1 MTTKTEEQAEKDKEA
16 VQKMIG
22 AKSAMEAA
30 IRRIERLEWALK
42 NAKRRFEELSIA
54 HGDKIAIGVI
64 RENGWKY
71 ISAKEFTREAINDID
86 DAL

>member
-1 MTTKTEEQAEKDKEA
+1 MTAKTEDQAEKDKEA

-30 IRRIERLEWALK
+30 IRRIEKLESALK
-42 NAKRRFEELSIA
+42 SAKRRFEEMGIA
-54 HGDKIAIGVI
+54 HGDKIALSVY
-64 RENGWKY
+64 RDSGWKY
-71 ISAKEFTREAINDID
+71 VSAKEFTRKAINDID

>member
-30 IRRIERLEWALK
+30 IRRIENLERALK
-42 NAKRRFEELSIA
+42 GAKSRFEELNIA
-54 HGDKIAIGVI
+54 HGDKIALSVY
-64 RENGWKY
+64 RDNGWKY
-71 ISAKEFTREAINDID
+71 ISAKEFTRKAINDID